1 MAQIVV
7 IGDSFPS
14 TVRKIART
22 TLRDAL
28 SASHILHNRF
38 DRMAIVPAAVAGPLH
53 VSFEA
58 VMAMPGVREIDP
70 RNLDIALTALFGP
83 GEPLGTIVALR
94 APPSPPFHGRK
105 DIGEF
110 VNISSAVNDGSD
122 WLRDTSIEFP
132 KLAHADSAAGV
143 FRIDDQRVVV
153 DAITCGQLR
162 AALDAAFTAAP
173 NTDLKLPLH
182 AVAVMLTPDTQAV
195 LNAAV
200 HGATQWVLR
209 RTVATGAWIP
219 FHTDVAAETVQV
231 PLQDDVDGAG
241 GQLVFVQ
248 SRKPV
253 FARRRAGIPMYHE
266 GTALHGVTA
275 FTSGV
280 RYALYVL
287 RTDAEF

>member
-7 IGDSFPS
+7 IGDSFTR
-14 TVRKIART
+14 TVREIART
-22 TLRDAL
+22 TLREAF
-28 SASHILHNRF
+28 SASHILRTRF
-38 DRMAIVPAAVAGPLH
+38 DRIAVVPAAVEGPLH

-58 VMAMPGVREIDP
+58 VLALPGVREIDP
-70 RNLDIALTALFGP
+70 RNLDIALSALFGP

-94 APPSPPFHGRK
+94 APPLPFRKK
-105 DIGEF
+105 DIGVF
-110 VNISSAVNDGSD
+110 VNTSSAVNDGSD

>member
-7 IGDSFPS
+7 IGDSFPR
-14 TVRKIART
+14 TVREIART
-22 TLRDAL
+22 TLREAL
-28 SASHILHNRF
+28 SASHILRNRF
-38 DRMAIVPAAVAGPLH
+38 ERMAIVPAAVAGPLH

-58 VMAMPGVREIDP
+58 VLALPGVREIDP
-70 RNLDIALTALFGP
+70 RNLDIALSALFGP

-94 APPSPPFHGRK
+94 APPSTSSRSK
-105 DIGEF
+105 NIGVF
-110 VNISSAVNDGSD
+110 VNTSSAGNDGSE
-122 WLRDTSIEFP
+122 WLRDTSMQFP
-132 KLAHADSAAGV
+132 NLAHVDASGV
-143 FRIDDQRVVV
+143 FRVDDRQVID
-153 DAITCGQLR
+153 AGTCGQLR

-173 NTDLKLPLH
+173 NDDLKLPLH
-182 AVAVMLTPDTQAV
+182 AVAVMLTPDAQAA
-195 LNAAV
+195 LHAAV

-248 SRKPV
+248 SGKPV
-253 FARRRAGIPMYHE
+253 FASRRAGIPVYHE

-275 FTSGV
+275 FNSGV